1 MRKLVVLCGA
11 LLLTLVLAA
20 PAAAG
25 KASPYTV
32 AAAWCGWSEGSDM
45 QEWQAGQTEHFR
57 DTWTDHFDL
66 FLLVGDAWVPNGTRA
81 VTAKVINFVPNKDGY
96 TAQGEIEVR
105 GSLFGDFDGS
115 WMSNS
120 SGVRGRSTGSTV
132 PTTITSRPP
141 SSVRPTVARACLPPM
156 SVVKTFGGQTG
167 TRSVPGRS
175 TDQPSSIVSGARPA
189 RGGPLLLPATRR
201 AAPAAARPARPRW
214 SWRAAAPSA
223 GRSACPRRSA
233 CSSRCRQRFRSS
245 VSNPAASSSAAMASI
260 SASWSSVM
268 VRDG

>member
-120 SGVRGRSTGSTV
+120 SG
-132 PTTITSRPP
+132 
-141 SSVRPTVARACLPPM
+141 
-156 SVVKTFGGQTG
+156 
-167 TRSVPGRS
+167 
-175 TDQPSSIVSGARPA
+175 A
-189 RGGPLLLPATRR
+189 RGTLHGLDGADYDHLKTAVVGQADGSEGLPTADVCGEDVWG
-201 AAPAAARPARPRW
+201 ADW
-214 SWRAAAPSA
+214 YE
-223 GRSACPRRSA
+223 
-233 CSSRCRQRFRSS
+233 
-245 VSNPAASSSAAMASI
+245 I
-260 SASWSSVM
+260 STWTLH
-268 VRDG
+268 